1 MRYAVKRYATI
12 ISIIAL
18 ALGLWWSM
26 GTSASADSD
35 TGSLV
40 VTVTPEQ
47 LSTSVG
53 QPASVTITLA
63 NESAEPTGDLAVHI
77 DITDPRG
84 TNSVDPEDWTPELT
98 LFREA
103 LLPGEQV
110 TESWTVTPIQG
121 GDFVLYAVAIN
132 ANGGIEAGMLSVS
145 NGVPIHVEEKRS
157 FNPQGVLPLSV
168 AMPTLLGVALV
179 WRFRRVRLK

>member
-1 MRYAVKRYATI
+1 MRYAAKRYASI
-12 ISIIAL
+12 IAIIAL
-18 ALGLWWSM
+18 ALGVWLSTV
-26 GTSASADSD
+26 GSASADSD
-35 TGSLV
+35 AGGLV
-40 VTVTPEQ
+40 VSVTPER

-53 QPASVTITLA
+53 QPAAITIALA
-63 NESAEPTGDLAVHI
+63 NESSEPTTEVAVHI

-98 LFREA
+98 LSREA
-103 LLPGEQV
+103 LLPGERV
-110 TESWTVTPIQG
+110 TESWSVTPIQG
-121 GDFVLYAVAIN
+121 GDFVLYAVVLDAN
-132 ANGGIEAGMLSVS
+132 AGVEPGTLSVS
-145 NGVPIHVEEKRS
+145 NGVPVHVEERRS